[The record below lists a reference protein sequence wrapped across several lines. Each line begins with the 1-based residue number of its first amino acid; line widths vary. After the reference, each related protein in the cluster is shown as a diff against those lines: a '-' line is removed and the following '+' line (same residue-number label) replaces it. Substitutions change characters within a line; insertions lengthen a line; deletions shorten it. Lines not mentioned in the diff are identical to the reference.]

1 MSTTDQS
8 THEAPTPTAYP
19 NPLGL
24 TSILSGS
31 LPPSLGTLDAPESYQ
46 VDAVFNRRPQSE
58 EVSAIHS
65 PDSLKALSAAGDPS
79 VTLHVSDRRLEIKN
93 TNLDQ
98 LEGGLATFL
107 ADHLASITENLQ
119 MERLAQQARLASAAE
134 AEGSRAEAI
143 GAKAARIAFTPTP
156 ATS

>member
-1 MSTTDQS
+1 MSTTDRS

-24 TSILSGS
+24 TSVLPGS

-58 EVSAIHS
+58 EVAAIHS
-65 PDSLKALSAAGDPS
+65 PDSLKALSAAGYPS

-98 LEGGLATFL
+98 LEDGLATFL
-107 ADHLASITENLQ
+107 ADHLASITVNIQ
-119 MERLAQQARLASAAE
+119 MERLAQQSRLASAAE

-143 GAKAARIAFTPTP
+143 GAKAARIVFTPTP

>member
-1 MSTTDQS
+1 MSTTDQA
-8 THEAPTPTAYP
+8 TLKTPTPTAYP

-24 TSILSGS
+24 TSVLPGS
-31 LPPSLGTLDAPESYQ
+31 LPPSLGTLNAPGSYQ

-58 EVSAIHS
+58 EVAAIHS
-65 PDSLKALSAAGDPS
+65 PDSLKALSAAGYPS

-98 LEGGLATFL
+98 LEDGLATFL
-107 ADHLASITENLQ
+107 ADHLAAITASIQ
-119 MERLAQQARLASAAE
+119 KERLAQQSRLASAAE

-143 GAKAARIAFTPTP
+143 DAKAARITFTRTP
-156 ATS
+156 VTL